1 MSAIP
6 CPRMLVEVQSAFD
19 YLKFGTPGSEKE
31 EHHKVDGSDRMAAMT
46 CDCGTPEAFVAE
58 AKATAEQHGRRN
70 QALSLIQSHPLDDLD
85 PSKPEDIQ
93 RCNDAGY
100 ALAKRCW
107 PDAKVLVVTHA
118 DSEGSVEEQSKG
130 NGGKLHN
137 HILVLN
143 DDGHGRALRRTHWK
157 MITREND
164 ALMRELDLSVATPA
178 WKREYGRDW
187 LELRGK
193 KSEFDR
199 KLGDRIYATLTDGD
213 VVDEQQFKGIL
224 GAMGIEIEE
233 KTHRIHASK
242 DGRTPA
248 HDSVGWTYRMYDD
261 TEGTNNRWRRRA
273 ANRLSKEFTR
283 AEVRDVLDLNRQ
295 LAAGVEQQPEKEIHH
310 HEHQGPAQSRVGRPA
325 EDHADTRAGRADDST
340 GSARSAGDAP
350 GALGGDENAALTA
363 AQRFLRERDA
373 KRRRDGRDGRGE
385 TGPGAG
391 QGHDPRPV
399 HADRSSFFRGH
410 RPGSSD
416 RGIER

>member
-31 EHHKVDGSDRMAAMT
+31 EHHKADSSDRMAAMT

-58 AKATAEQHGRRN
+58 AKATAEKHGRRN

-107 PDAKVLVVTHA
+107 PDAKILVVTHA
-118 DSEGSVEEQSKG
+118 DSEGSAEERAKG

-137 HILVLN
+137 HILVMN

-157 MITREND
+157 FITREND
-164 ALMRELDLSVATPA
+164 ALMRELDLSVAVPA

-187 LELRGK
+187 LELREK

-213 VVDEQQFKGIL
+213 VVDEQQFKGVL
-224 GAMGIEIEE
+224 GAMGIEVEE
-233 KTHRIHASK
+233 QTRRIHASR

-283 AEVRDVLDLNRQ
+283 AEVVEVLDLNRQ
-295 LAAGVEQQPEKEIHH
+295 LAAGIEQQPQQEIHH
-310 HEHQGPAQSRVGRPA
+310 EYQGPAQGRGGCAA
-325 EDHADTRAGRADDST
+325 EEDRAEAGRTDDRAGST
-340 GSARSAGDAP
+340 RSAGDAAGD
-350 GALGGDENAALTA
+350 GAGDNAVTA

-399 HADRSSFFRGH
+399 HADRSSFFRGQTA
-410 RPGSSD
+410 RPSE